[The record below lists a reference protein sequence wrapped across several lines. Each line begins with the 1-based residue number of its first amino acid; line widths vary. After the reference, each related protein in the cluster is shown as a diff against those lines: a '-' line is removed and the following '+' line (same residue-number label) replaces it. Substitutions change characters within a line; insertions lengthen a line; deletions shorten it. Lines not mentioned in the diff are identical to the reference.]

1 MGLVV
6 SLYCLFIDLLF
17 MLYLLIGD
25 FGVGCGFVVW
35 LYWWVLVVFVVCL
48 LVCGLA
54 VAFLCCMFDWF
65 GVGVVCGFWVCCLFC
80 LIVILIVYRVFG
92 GWLVVAFRWFVCL
105 VLGGCGLVGLHLL
118 LCCSW

>member
-1 MGLVV
+1 
-6 SLYCLFIDLLF
+6 

-25 FGVGCGFVVW
+25 FGVGCEFV
-35 LYWWVLVVFVVCL
+35 VLVVLVGAGGVCCL
-48 LVCGLA
+48 LISLWLV

-105 VLGGCGLVGLHLL
+105 ALGGCGLVGLHLL